1 MDGSD
6 SNKERP
12 HTCSNWKNSITLL
25 FFADFYAC
33 NRSNLP
39 RIKFIPPLKI
49 LTQSGFQLYGVI
61 NQYMSYESNQKSCL
75 TEILAME
82 MARNLFQSF
91 SFSLF
96 GTQVAQLNH
105 GTFNN
110 RYNFILQQPLPRMK
124 MERMSAPAC

>member
-1 MDGSD
+1 MHVIVPIC
-6 SNKERP
+6 RAL
-12 HTCSNWKNSITLL
+12 NSLRHWI
-25 FFADFYAC
+25 FSP
-33 NRSNLP
+33 NP
-39 RIKFIPPLKI
+39 V
-49 LTQSGFQLYGVI
+49 FQLYGVI

-105 GTFNN
+105 GPFNN
-110 RYNFILQQPLPRMK
+110 RYNFILQQPLSRMK
-124 MERMSAPAC
+124 MDRMSAPAC